1 MGTLNKYI
9 LRQVAGAAFMTVGL
23 FVFVLVLG
31 NVMKE
36 SAQAA
41 VTYIRSRAQLLG
53 IDPEFY
59 KNKDIH
65 IHFPEGAV
73 PKDGPSAG
81 ITICIAVIS
90 ALTNTP
96 VRRDLAMTGEITLR
110 GRILPIGGLKEKTM
124 AAMRIGITTV
134 IIPRENEKD
143 LEEIDPTVRSALK
156 FVTTDHV
163 DKILGKA
170 KRVDDLSL
178 ELAAGKIYGLLGPNG
193 SGKTTILHLIC
204 GLYKPDRGTIRVLG
218 MDPVRDHKAVRSAI
232 GLLPQS
238 TALYPELSARENL
251 RFHAAL
257 YLPKGAD
264 AEARIC
270 EILRLVDLEARADEP
285 VKNYSGGMSRRLGI
299 GRALLNDPQILLLD
313 EPTLGV
319 DVQSTHRIHEYIRAL
334 GRAGVGVGGHQN
346 ADFARDG
353 AQRRAEDAQSDDE
366 PRDASPSLE
375 VVVGGLLVFREVP
388 ADEGQRKEIEG
399 DDADVEPR
407 QAVDGALKRSPQQ
420 DGGAHARADFAARDQ
435 DAVVVRENVR
445 RDRKVDFIG
454 DRNFRKGFRDR
465 VVEPQHPV
473 VGIGSVA
480 AADQQ
485 NVIGAEWRRRSG
497 HDRKFPCEAVPAPEP
512 RVVAVPVFVN
522 GPGRIAR
529 EVAAAE
535 QVETVVESVALR
547 GRYRKRP
554 GRPGPRRQLLP
565 STSAVVEIEHEEV
578 AGGGGSPPHLF
589 DAAGHVDAVAD
600 QSSCGIGQGTRER
613 GPGREAGPVAVE
625 RQKRYLI
632 RAVRGVAAAD
642 AEHAFGQCD
651 RDSVGPGCRQ
661 GVADDLPAPGGVV
674 EV

>member
-1 MGTLNKYI
+1 MAVEGPQRRAHQKEEDGGRNGQCGVDVDAFAGFAFGGGG
-9 LRQVAGAAFMTVGL
+9 QVALNDGL
-23 FVFVLVLG
+23 V
-31 NVMKE
+31 
-36 SAQAA
+36 
-41 VTYIRSRAQLLG
+41 
-53 IDPEFY
+53 
-59 KNKDIH
+59 
-65 IHFPEGAV
+65 GAV
-73 PKDGPSAG
+73 GGDVGEEGCDQHGPHGRLAQVESRRSEVELPGFGGRCDDGSEILGELEADDDQHRDGGAQEHDDLQGFGPRHGFDTAHE
-81 ITICIAVIS
+81 CISEAQDAHQGYAEEDVE
-90 ALTNTP
+90 T
-96 VRRDLAMTGEITLR
+96 RDDVEGDRWQQQHDAH
-110 GRILPIGGLKEKTM
+110 
-124 AAMRIGITTV
+124 AS
-134 IIPRENEKD
+134 D
-143 LEEIDPTVRSALK
+143 LEEDESDAAQDAHEGIEPCFEVFIGRGDIEPAVEGDEQQHDDRYGQHDA
-156 FVTTDHV
+156 
-163 DKILGKA
+163 
-170 KRVDDLSL
+170 RV
-178 ELAAGKIYGLLGPNG
+178 EEQIAP
-193 SGKTTILHLIC
+193 
-204 GLYKPDRGTIRVLG
+204 IR
-218 MDPVRDHKAVRSAI
+218 
-232 GLLPQS
+232 
-238 TALYPELSARENL
+238 
-251 RFHAAL
+251 
-257 YLPKGAD
+257 
-264 AEARIC
+264 
-270 EILRLVDLEARADEP
+270 
-285 VKNYSGGMSRRLGI
+285 GI
-299 GRALLNDPQILLLD
+299 GFGRN
-313 EPTLGV
+313 G
-319 DVQSTHRIHEYIRAL
+319 HE
-334 GRAGVGVGGHQN
+334 G
-346 ADFARDG
+346 DG
-353 AQRRAEDAQSDDE
+353 AERRSEDAQPDDE

-388 ADEGQRKEIEG
+388 ADECQREEIEG

-407 QAVDGALKRSPQQ
+407 QAVDGALECSPQQ

-435 DAVVVRENVR
+435 DAVVVREDVR

-485 NVIGAEWRRRSG
+485 NVVGAEWRRRSG
-497 HDRKFPCEAVPAPEP
+497 HDRKFSFEAVPAPEP

-554 GRPGPRRQLLP
+554 GRAGPRRQLLP
-565 STSAVVEIEHEEV
+565 SASAVVEIEHEEV